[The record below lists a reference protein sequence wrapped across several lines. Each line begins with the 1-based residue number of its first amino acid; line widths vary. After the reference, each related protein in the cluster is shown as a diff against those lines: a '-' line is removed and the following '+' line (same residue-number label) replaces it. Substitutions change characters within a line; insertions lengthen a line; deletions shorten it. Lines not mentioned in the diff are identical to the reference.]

1 MYFTSLPIENLTK
14 EQCDGSII
22 RENLQRIQTGDVLL
36 LNRNCF
42 RMKELYGISLCFLN
56 KVGSRFDHAGLLLKL
71 NEDEKKRYLESLHTV
86 LHSSPSN
93 TYVMEANI
101 KGVTVY
107 PLEER
112 LARSSAHEIAF
123 SSLHLEKDS
132 ELKRQKILA
141 QLPFALRCPY
151 PTDFRTIIPCVLN
164 PPDKLDRMQ
173 AAGLVRLLDGE
184 ICFLSKWAT
193 KKRNPTLVA
202 DVKEV
207 CRLYKDAQERLL
219 SLYFPLSAKKEL
231 VSEKDAFRFDC
242 SNAAFAV
249 DGANHADKMVCSEII
264 SNIWTAAGITT
275 GYLPASSQ
283 RPFDFFLLP
292 LRLSFV
298 EPTEKLVSF
307 VPLKVNQFF
316 SRYWVLPKES
326 ENKCTSSS
334 SSISYTLSS
343 SSPDF
348 SNENETASS
357 LWERTR
363 IDFIEKAFG
372 KPYSASRSLEEA
384 VQQLA
389 AASRCSEIASVQ
401 ESFLAQ
407 STPARQLH
415 DLPFRYFCSVVL
427 VSFVQFACAP
437 WTLRWMEAQAGS
449 FIVRGNMWS
458 LAGGMLLHNMISAA
472 MQCGIIAGVLSHY
485 SQVASSEILLS
496 EPLGMSTIETLVDT
510 RNPFYSMVAAVWFSS
525 LLSWMLTTP
534 MRTSNFYR
542 HFVHRLPGPIPF
554 RHYCSGMFSLLPM
567 AIVLPYSGF
576 WLNWYETV
584 GAFVFPMRSSVWRPH
599 DELLKEQKKSSWHK
613 TALFTAVAAIIT
625 VDTAVYSVDTY
636 VKRRS
641 LQRVYGP
648 HSTPRCFG
656 KRSLYAGFRYR
667 FYSTSLQCAASLAFF
682 SYLGLV

>member
-1 MYFTSLPIENLTK
+1 MFFTPLPIESLTR

-42 RMKELYGISLCFLN
+42 RMKEFYGVSLCFLN
-56 KVGSRFDHAGLLLKL
+56 KVGSRFDHTGLLLKL
-71 NEDEKKRYLESLHTV
+71 NEKEIRKYLGSLDTV
-86 LHSSPSN
+86 LHRSPSN
-93 TYVMEANI
+93 TYVLEANT

-132 ELKRQKILA
+132 EAKRQKILA

-151 PTDFRTIIPCVLN
+151 PTDFRSIIPCVLN

-184 ICFLSKWAT
+184 IRFLSEWAA
-193 KKRNPTLVA
+193 KKRNLSLQA
-202 DVKEV
+202 DVNEV
-207 CRLYKDAQERLL
+207 CRLYENAQKRLL
-219 SLYFPLSAKKEL
+219 CLYFPMCVKKEL
-231 VSEKDAFRFDC
+231 VSEKDVCRFDW
-242 SNAAFAV
+242 SDDAFAV
-249 DGANHADKMVCSEII
+249 DGVNHADKMVCSEIV
-264 SNIWTAAGITT
+264 SNLWTTAGITT

-292 LRLSFV
+292 LRLNFV

-316 SRYWVLPKES
+316 SRYWLLPKTSGTES
-326 ENKCTSSS
+326 TSSS
-334 SSISYTLSS
+334 SCIPYTLSS
-343 SSPDF
+343 FSPDH
-348 SNENETASS
+348 NNKNLLGSS
-357 LWERTR
+357 QWESTR
-363 IDFIEKAFG
+363 IHFIEKAFG
-372 KPYSASRSLEEA
+372 KPYSALSSLEEA

-389 AASRCSEIASVQ
+389 VASRCSEITSVQ

-415 DLPFRYFCSVVL
+415 DLPFRYFCSVAL
-427 VSFVQFACAP
+427 LSFVQFACAP

-458 LAGGMLLHNMISAA
+458 LAGGMLLRNMISAGL
-472 MQCGIIAGVLSHY
+472 QCGIIAGVLSHY
-485 SQVASSEILLS
+485 SQVARSEILLPK
-496 EPLGMSTIETLVDT
+496 PLGISTIETLVDT

-525 LLSWMLTTP
+525 LFSWILTTP
-534 MRTSNFYR
+534 IRTSNFYR

-567 AIVLPYSGF
+567 ALVLPYSGF

-584 GAFVFPMRSSVWRPH
+584 GAFVFPMRSSVWRPY
-599 DELLKEQKKSSWHK
+599 DELLKEQKKSTWHR
-613 TALFTAVAAIIT
+613 TALFTAVGAAIT
-625 VDTAVYSVDTY
+625 FDTAMYSVDTY

-648 HSTPRCFG
+648 NSPPRCFG
-656 KRSLYAGFRYR
+656 KNRLYAGFRYR
-667 FYSTSLQCAASLAFF
+667 FYSTSLQCATSLIFL
-682 SYLGLV
+682 SYLGLI